1 MKVSE
6 LANAVA
12 INPQTVRYYEREGLL
27 DKPERNSS
35 GYREY
40 DQGALVRLRF
50 ICEAKETGF
59 TLREI
64 RELMGLDTKEPQSCS
79 CVQAIVETKLKNIE
93 EKLRAMLRLKKL
105 LKRLHERC
113 IESDSEDPCPVLGIP
128 ES

>member
-6 LANAVA
+6 LAKTVG

-27 DKPERNSS
+27 DEPPRSSS

-40 DQGALVRLRF
+40 DHAALGRLRF
-50 ICEAKETGF
+50 ICEAKGIGF

-64 RELMGLDTKEPQSCS
+64 RELMGLDSKKTQSCG
-79 CVQAIVETKLKNIE
+79 CVQAIVETKLKDIE
-93 EKLRAMLRLKKL
+93 KKL
-105 LKRLHERC
+105 KALRQMKSLLKQLHERC
-113 IESDSEDPCPVLGIP
+113 SESAAEAPCPVLEFL